1 MGDLGFW
8 ALAQEDPD
16 YLALVTPEGDEV
28 RAGELLGRANQV
40 VHALRAQG
48 LGVGDVV
55 ATLLPNG
62 AEMLEVYLAALQAG
76 MYLVPI
82 NHHLVA
88 PEVAYILKDSGAKA
102 FVAHERFA
110 DVAVAAA
117 DEVGLDA
124 VGRLAVGSIGGVRL
138 LRRGARRTAHDVAR
152 GPHHR
157 RRHELHLGDDGQP
170 QGHLPLPHGG
180 DAGAGCTRPVRA
192 ALPLRHP
199 APGRQ
204 RPHHRLAAVP
214 HGRAALRQR
223 LAALGAHH
231 RPDGQVV
238 ARGHAPTD

>member
-1 MGDLGFW
+1 MAGVAICAPPLREPARRLLMGDLGFW

-28 RAGELLGRANQV
+28 RSGELLGRANQV

-48 LGVGDVV
+48 LAVGDVV

-62 AEMLEVYLAALQAG
+62 ADMLEVYLAALQAG
-76 MYLVPI
+76 WYLVPI

-124 VGRLAVGSIGGVRL
+124 AGRLAVGSVAGFGSYAGVRD
-138 LRRGARRTAHDVAR
+138 A
-152 GPHHR
+152 
-157 RRHELHLGDDGQP
+157 QP
-170 QGHLPLPHGG
+170 
-180 DAGAGCTRPVRA
+180 T
-192 ALPLRHP
+192 
-199 APGRQ
+199 
-204 RPHHRLAAVP
+204 
-214 HGRAALRQR
+214 
-223 LAALGAHH
+223 
-231 RPDGQVV
+231 
-238 ARGHAPTD
+238 T